1 MDEFKWISLQL
12 PTPPDNA
19 VSGCGPHSYSA
30 MHLFLAVAKPVALL
44 EIGFNIGRSAIFWMK
59 NGVFRLV
66 SLEIRQADEVLA
78 AEQSVK
84 KFAEDRRYSFSVLY
98 GDSKQADFFLKKG
111 SFDSAFIDGGHEY
124 DEVVAD
130 IEMCRRLGIKKMF
143 FDDWLTT
150 YGGTMQAIKDSK
162 LKIVFTSGNMAYCI
176 DEPSELEWK

>member
-1 MDEFKWISLQL
+1 M
-12 PTPPDNA
+12 
-19 VSGCGPHSYSA
+19 
-30 MHLFLAVAKPVALL
+30 
-44 EIGFNIGRSAIFWMK
+44 
-59 NGVFRLV
+59 LV

-143 FDDWLTT
+143 FDDWLTN